1 MLKINRYIGI
11 MKKVFMIM
19 AVAAAMSAFVSCA
32 CSSNQEKA
40 VEENTQPEPQCETLP
55 CAACDSTYH
64 CEE

>member
-1 MLKINRYIGI
+1 

-32 CSSNQEKA
+32 CCSNQEKA